1 MQHIY
6 KYYMELG
13 GIMKEK
19 IEGYYFFVFQ
29 TKCQINL
36 KTIYNVQIQ
45 NKYNLSNNENFK
57 VNIQSIFLLV

>member
-1 MQHIY
+1 
-6 KYYMELG
+6 
-13 GIMKEK
+13 MKEK